1 MLSTKLLIVQNVRY
15 DLVIIDEKLMLYPSI
30 FHDIL
35 QPDGL
40 HVDTNNGKLFRHVTA
55 ILYLTDSVEVDGVWL
70 GLASSRADF
79 EIQIACILRQY
90 LRTKSCKPGFPF
102 LNAKSASSTA
112 CRHYLL
118 FHLRHGSRF
127 RVGICSLPLFVR
139 QPFENISLLICSCCD

>member
-15 DLVIIDEKLMLYPSI
+15 DLVIIDEKSMLYPSI

-40 HVDTNNGKLFRHVTA
+40 HVENNNGKLFRHVTV

-127 RVGICSLPLFVR
+127 RVGI
-139 QPFENISLLICSCCD
+139 